1 MKQSYIY
8 KFIFLCN
15 FLLGAQTTFASSI
28 NLHSSRIY
36 NPLWDVSR
44 LHFSNCNPIPVEVDG
59 TTKSANLPFIQGQI
73 ANCDQGYAIEFTP
86 SNSSILFEIFDNNVS
101 NGYIY
106 GSLYKIEN
114 SNSIYV
120 QSYRLGNTVSIK
132 ELEVG
137 ATYQLVLS
145 QNYSEMVSA
154 TSSFVMTYDLPI
166 TTFNGPYVQV
176 NTNQYTVDELV
187 TDVLIDN
194 DCVQVTN
201 ITWSSGVASNPS
213 IGYFSGNGSS
223 FPFQDGIILSTGSA
237 IAANGPKTTVQSFSN
252 QQGSDTNLLNVLNQ
266 QGINGSITNTTKLE
280 FDFVP
285 VSDQFSFNFI
295 FASEEYGQYQCSHS
309 DVFAFI
315 LTNLTTGVS
324 TNLAV
329 VPNTTIPISVTTIK
343 NEIYYTGWGDNCGS
357 ENPEYFANFYQLG
370 DNTAPINFYGHTV
383 ALTALSTVI
392 PGDNYHIKLA
402 IADYSDSMFD
412 SAVFIEGGSFD
423 IGSVNLGQ
431 DLLFSENN
439 ALCFDDEYLLES
451 GLNPELFLI
460 QWYKDGVAI
469 PGATGPN
476 YLATES
482 GTYKVVGQFIGTDC
496 SVEDEI
502 IIEMYPR
509 IRDILNQPEDIEI
522 CSNSQETVDL
532 TSVESGVLGTYPASD
547 FTFAY
552 YNSLGDMQ
560 NQINPI
566 ANPEAYSPSQGTNIY
581 LEIIS
586 VESGCIDFFQ
596 FKVIIKPQPDVTT
609 LDDVLICN
617 NYKLPQINSDEMYYS
632 GPNQTGTQYNPGD
645 VFKEGTYTFYIFRN
659 WDGCTAESSFT
670 VQVVNCEIP
679 AGISPN
685 NDGLNDKLDLTYFG
699 VLDLKIYN
707 RYGIEVYSYGSG
719 YIDQWKGQDKNGNDL
734 PDGTYFYSIITL
746 MDRFEGWIQVN
757 R

>member
-44 LHFSNCNPIPVEVDG
+44 LHFSNCNPTLVEVDG
-59 TTKSANLPFIQGQI
+59 TTKSANLPFMQGQI

-86 SNSSILFEIFDNNVS
+86 SNSSIVFETFDNNVAY
-101 NGYIY
+101 GYIY
-106 GSLYKIEN
+106 GSLYKVVN
-114 SNSIYV
+114 SNPIYV
-120 QSYRLGNTVSIK
+120 QSYRLGDIVSITD
-132 ELEVG
+132 LEVG

-145 QNYSEMVSA
+145 QNYSANQSA
-154 TSSFVMTYDLPI
+154 SSSFVMTYDLPI
-166 TTFNGPYVQV
+166 TTYDGPNVQV
-176 NTNQYTVDELV
+176 TIDDYTIPELV
-187 TDVLIDN
+187 TDVLIAN
-194 DCVQVTN
+194 DCVQVFN
-201 ITWSSGVASNPS
+201 ITWALGNPNNPS
-213 IGYFSGNGSS
+213 IGYFNGVGST
-223 FPFQDGIILSTGSA
+223 FPFDDGVLLSTGSA
-237 IAANGPKTTVQSFSN
+237 LAANGPKGAAHQGFNNNLPGDADLSN
-252 QQGSDTNLLNVLNQ
+252 ILNISGNLQNA
-266 QGINGSITNTTKLE
+266 TKLE
-280 FDFVP
+280 FDFIP
-285 VSDQFSFNFI
+285 VSDQISFDFL
-295 FASEEYGQYQCSHS
+295 FASEEYGTFQCTFS

-315 LTNLTTGVS
+315 LTDLSTGVS

-329 VPNTTIPISVTTIK
+329 VPNTTTPISVTTIRDEQY
-343 NEIYYTGWGDNCGS
+343 NLGCNSVNPQYFGNYYPNAD
-357 ENPEYFANFYQLG
+357 AN
-370 DNTAPINFYGHTV
+370 APINFKGHTV
-383 ALTALSTVI
+383 ALTASGPVI
-392 PGDNYHIKLA
+392 PGNTYHIKLA
-402 IADYSDSMFD
+402 IADYGDTGYD
-412 SAVFIEGGSFD
+412 SAVYIEGGSFD
-423 IGSVNLGQ
+423 IGSVNLGM

-460 QWYKDGVAI
+460 QWYKNGVAI
-469 PGATGPN
+469 PGATNPN

-566 ANPEAYSPSQGTNIY
+566 ANPESYSPSQGTNIY

-609 LDDVLICN
+609 LEDVLICN

-632 GPNQTGTQYNPGD
+632 GPNQTGTQYNSGD

-685 NDGLNDKLDLTYFG
+685 NDGLNDNLDLTYFG

-707 RYGIEVYSYGSG
+707 RYGTEVYSYGSG
-719 YIDQWKGQDKNGNDL
+719 YIDQWKGQDNKGNEL
-734 PDGTYFYSIITL
+734 PDGTYFYSITTL